1 MSKVLVEIYLPAA
14 RSSFDVYLPL
24 EEKLA
29 TVLPVISN
37 LLEDLSQGN
46 FKATTQTLLCN
57 RESGII
63 YNINLSIYELQLIN
77 GSKLML
83 I

>member
-14 RSSFDVYLPL
+14 RNSFDIYLPL
-24 EEKLA
+24 DEKLS
-29 TVLPVISN
+29 TVLPVVSS
-37 LLEDLSQGN
+37 LLEDLSQGT
-46 FKATTQTLLCN
+46 FKSTAQTVLCN
-57 RESGII
+57 KETGII
-63 YNINLSIYELQLIN
+63 YNINLSIHELQLMN

>member
-14 RSSFDVYLPL
+14 RNSFDVYLPL
-24 EEKLA
+24 EERLS

-46 FKATTQTLLCN
+46 FKATAQTLLCN
-57 RESGII
+57 RETGII
-63 YNINLSIYELQLIN
+63 YNINLSIYELQLLN